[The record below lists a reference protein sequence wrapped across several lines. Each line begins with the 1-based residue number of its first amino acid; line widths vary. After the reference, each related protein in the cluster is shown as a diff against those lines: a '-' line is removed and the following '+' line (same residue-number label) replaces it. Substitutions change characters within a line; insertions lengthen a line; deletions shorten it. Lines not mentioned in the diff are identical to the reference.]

1 VRQIS
6 GLFFYYIAA
15 EDPNLFL
22 PMRKRQKLS
31 DSKPQATWITVGTI
45 GLFFFIFGF
54 VTWLNGILI
63 PYLKISCELN
73 HFESYLVAF
82 AFYVAYVIMAIPSSW
97 VLKRT
102 GLKKGMMYGLFIMAA
117 GALFFIPAAFTR
129 TYFLFLSGLFIMGTG
144 LAIMQTAANPYI
156 TILGPIESAAQRI
169 SIMGICNKSA
179 GVIATFL
186 FGVMA
191 LSDGDALLAH
201 LRTLDD
207 LQRAIALD
215 ELASRVI
222 IPYLGMAAILVV
234 IGILIKLSGLPE
246 IDPNVQN
253 SAEDDVYYAS
263 RTSIFQFPFLLLG
276 VIAIFCD
283 VGLEIVAGDTIISY
297 GLSQGIPISI
307 AKHFTSMTMMASIL
321 GYTLGVIAIP
331 RFISQSTALRICAVL
346 GIILTIAAIASPRLI
361 SVVFVALLGMAN
373 SLIWPSVWPLAIE
386 GLGRF
391 TRIGSSLLIMGNLGG
406 ALVPLLYGRL
416 ADVINPQQA
425 YLIVIPCYLFI
436 LYYAMAG
443 HKIGKRV
450 KVVPEPV

>member
-1 VRQIS
+1 
-6 GLFFYYIAA
+6 
-15 EDPNLFL
+15 
-22 PMRKRQKLS
+22 MRKRQNSS
-31 DSKPQATWITVGTI
+31 DGKPQATWITVGTI

-82 AFYVAYVIMAIPSSW
+82 SFYVAYVIMAIPSSW

-102 GLKKGMMYGLFIMAA
+102 GLKKGMMFGLFIMAA
-117 GALFFIPAAFTR
+117 GALFFIPAALTR

-201 LRTLDD
+201 LKTLDD
-207 LQRAIALD
+207 IQRAVALD

-222 IPYLGMAAILVV
+222 IPYLGMAAILVA
-234 IGILIKLSGLPE
+234 IGILIKISGLPE

-253 SAEDDVYYAS
+253 SEEDDLYYGS

-283 VGLEIVAGDTIISY
+283 VGLEIIAGDTIISY
-297 GLSQGIPISI
+297 GLSQGIPVSV

-321 GYTLGVIAIP
+321 GYTIGVIAIP
-331 RFISQSTALRICAVL
+331 RYISQSTALRICAIL
-346 GIILTIAAIASPRLI
+346 GIILTVAAIASPRLI
-361 SVVFVALLGMAN
+361 SVVFIALLGMAN
-373 SLIWPSVWPLAIE
+373 SLIWPAVWPLAIE

-406 ALVPLLYGRL
+406 ALLPLLYGRL
-416 ADVINPQQA
+416 ADIINPQQA
-425 YLIVIPCYLFI
+425 YLIVIPCYFFI
-436 LYYAMAG
+436 LYYGLAG
-443 HKIGKRV
+443 HKVGKRI
-450 KVVPEPV
+450 KVVPETA

>member
-1 VRQIS
+1 MTDKNIS
-6 GLFFYYIAA
+6 F
-15 EDPNLFL
+15 
-22 PMRKRQKLS
+22 KR
-31 DSKPQATWITVGTI
+31 PVQANWITVGTI

-82 AFYVAYVIMAIPSSW
+82 AFYVAYVIMALPSSW
-97 VLKRT
+97 LLKKT
-102 GLKKGMMYGLFIMAA
+102 GLKMGMMLGLFVMAG
-117 GALFFIPAAFTR
+117 GALLFIPAAMTR
-129 TYFLFLSGLFIMGTG
+129 TYSLFLSGLFILGSG
-144 LAIMQTAANPYI
+144 LAILQTAANPYI
-156 TILGPIESAAQRI
+156 TMLGPIESAAQRI

-191 LSDGDALLAH
+191 LKDGDALLAS
-201 LRTLDD
+201 LSAMDVT
-207 LQRAIALD
+207 QKAAALND
-215 ELASRVI
+215 LASRVI
-222 IPYLGMAAILVV
+222 IPYMAMAAILVI
-234 IGILIKLSGLPE
+234 IGVLVKVSGLPE
-246 IDPNVQN
+246 IDPNVEN
-253 SAEDDVYYAS
+253 AGEDEKYYGS

-276 VIAIFCD
+276 VLAIFCD

-307 AKHFTSMTMMASIL
+307 AKHFTSLVMIASII
-321 GYTLGVIAIP
+321 GYSVGVIVIP
-331 RFISQSTALRICAVL
+331 RYISQSKALRICAIL
-346 GIILTIAAIASPRLI
+346 GIILTGLAVVSPKFI
-361 SVVFVALLGMAN
+361 SVLFIALLGMAN

-416 ADVINPQQA
+416 ADKFDPQLA
-425 YLIVIPCYLFI
+425 YLIVIPCYFFI
-436 LYYAMAG
+436 LYYATIG
-443 HKIGKRV
+443 HKIGKRI
-450 KVVPEPV
+450 KEVPELV

>member
-1 VRQIS
+1 MTITQNS
-6 GLFFYYIAA
+6 SKKAA
-15 EDPNLFL
+15 
-22 PMRKRQKLS
+22 
-31 DSKPQATWITVGTI
+31 QANWITVGTI

-82 AFYVAYVIMAIPSSW
+82 SFYIAYVIMAIPSSW
-97 VLKRT
+97 FLKKT
-102 GLKKGMMYGLFIMAA
+102 GLKTGMMLGLFVMAG
-117 GALFFIPAAFTR
+117 GALFFIPAAMTR

-144 LAIMQTAANPYI
+144 LAILQTAANPYI
-156 TILGPIESAAQRI
+156 TLLGPIESAARRI

-191 LSDGDALLAH
+191 LKDGDALLAS
-201 LRTLDD
+201 LNSMDFT
-207 LQRAIALD
+207 QKAVALNQ
-215 ELASRVI
+215 LASRVI
-222 IPYLGMAAILVV
+222 LPYIGMSAILTL
-234 IGILIKLSGLPE
+234 IGVLVKISGLPE
-246 IDPNVQN
+246 LDPNVEN
-253 SAEDDVYYAS
+253 AGDDEEYYGKK
-263 RTSIFQFPFLLLG
+263 TSIFQFPFLLLG

-307 AKHFTSMTMMASIL
+307 AKYFTSLTMIAMII
-321 GYTLGVIAIP
+321 GYTTGVIAIP
-331 RFISQSTALRICAVL
+331 RYISQSKALRICAIL
-346 GIILTIAAIASPRLI
+346 GIILTALAIGSPRMI
-361 SVVFVALLGMAN
+361 SVVFISMLGMAN

-406 ALVPLLYGRL
+406 ALLPLLYGRL
-416 ADVINPQQA
+416 ADIANPQQA
-425 YLIVIPCYLFI
+425 YLVVIPCYFFI
-436 LYYAMAG
+436 LFYAVAG
-443 HKIGKRV
+443 HKAGKRI
-450 KVVPEPV
+450 KKLPEMV

>member
-1 VRQIS
+1 MMANKHNYSNSTQQ
-6 GLFFYYIAA
+6 
-15 EDPNLFL
+15 P
-22 PMRKRQKLS
+22 
-31 DSKPQATWITVGTI
+31 TWITIGTI

-73 HFESYLVAF
+73 HFQSYLVAF
-82 AFYVAYVIMAIPSSW
+82 SFYIAYVIMAIPSSW

-102 GLKKGMMYGLFIMAA
+102 GLKLGMMIGLFIMAA
-117 GALFFIPAAFTR
+117 GALFFIPAAITR

-144 LAIMQTAANPYI
+144 LALMQTAANPYI

-179 GVIATFL
+179 GIIATFL

-191 LSDGDALLAH
+191 LSDGDSLLAH
-201 LRTLDD
+201 LQTLDAT
-207 LQRAIALD
+207 QRAVALD
-215 ELASRVI
+215 ELAARVI
-222 IPYLGMAAILVV
+222 IPYLGMACILVA
-234 IGILIKLSGLPE
+234 IGIMVKLSGLPE

-253 SAEDDVYYAS
+253 SGEDEKLPGS

-283 VGLEIVAGDTIISY
+283 VGLEIIAGDTIISY

-307 AKHFTSMTMMASIL
+307 AKHFTSLTMLASIL
-321 GYTLGVIAIP
+321 GYSIGVIAIP
-331 RFISQSTALRICAVL
+331 RYISQSNALRICAIL
-346 GIILTIAAIASPRLI
+346 GIILSLAAVGSPRLM
-361 SVVFVALLGMAN
+361 SVVFIALLGMAN

-406 ALVPLLYGRL
+406 ALLPLLYGRI
-416 ADVINPQQA
+416 ADIINPQKA
-425 YLIVIPCYLFI
+425 YLIVIPFYFFI
-436 LYYAMAG
+436 LYYAIAG
-443 HKIGKRV
+443 HKVGKHL
-450 KVVPEPV
+450 KKLPEQS